1 MNMLPSDRYL
11 CSLLGITED
20 EFIKFQ
26 AAARQHLKDNP
37 IEGPVA
43 GEAAVTLAII
53 NLVIGVGSIALSL
66 LLKPS
71 IPEQNKPGETKQTE
85 QIDDPILSNQNFA
98 PRYGFDS
105 VQNVT
110 KLGSAVPLVY
120 TKRGVN
126 GTKLGGVR
134 VNMPIIW
141 SQMLS
146 FGTSQMLRGVFLV
159 SEGEIGDFDKDL
171 WAIGSNLLK
180 NYKFDSSNETQAAS
194 RATVYVSKEGGAI
207 IENDRVFG
215 RSGTQDR
222 RANGG
227 GSSATSAT
235 DFVFEVQTGSGPTET
250 AAFSA
255 VHTPSTNTQFG
266 VYNLIGNDLAYK
278 VNPVVE
284 AGCKQHQVPKDA
296 DNLRIKCPY
305 DEGRITK
312 RLKYINHYASFSGI
326 YKKNNTLITANAELN
341 LVKGDTVTFGL
352 FDESEKDVVF
362 NQGHEDNDEFSKD
375 VASNVAA
382 RQTEYDQNLVV
393 GELYKI
399 GTAIGVLTSRTNGVF
414 RSEAEDIPN
423 IGTPIDANFTIV
435 EGGNVYGYTQAHLKG
450 RHTGSKVELTLSN
463 ISTNN
468 TTRAVATNKGHILR
482 YAQAVVTNTRA
493 CDVTEIGISSVLG
506 TRINGLCN
514 FRDTK
519 TYQQADDMLCTAQT
533 TVSYDSENA
542 QSTIYRSG
550 TATVSVPRYSCFTVQ
565 YKELTADSDND
576 WVDSGEIFAAHSE
589 TQQAVF
595 NFIRFEFSTKK
606 LRIFR
611 LRPLSGFEIRR
622 KTSGR
627 IFVLDALE
635 GFKRES
641 ISAWG
646 SGSYVSFKGVVVT
659 YADFAN
665 TFRSKFNEADVDL
678 DNNYTK
684 VRKTTGSETDEL
696 DYLGLPQ
703 VDTSGSGYDSFI
715 DDYMKLAE
723 AFIYNEITSSA
734 SRGPEHRIT
743 YVNEIVLGQTGSYSN
758 LALVGINIR
767 SSTEWQQFTQF
778 SGYVRQGIKS
788 RRLSQYSTGTTFTDP
803 SPESIFHFPDILLDL
818 LTNETYGT
826 GAFIKDEMIDLA
838 EFKAAREFCDTRGYF
853 FNGVLVDQVNLRQ
866 FATDTAATHLLF
878 FAEINGKYVLR
889 PAFPVHANNDFNNS
903 GVYKSADVKALF
915 TVGNIISD
923 SYNIQYLNPEEREP
937 IEVSVTFREER
948 ASTDSTS
955 EGSFSVVRERLVK
968 EKPDGVN
975 VAETFE
981 TVQIDMTNYCT
992 QQQHA
997 EDAAKFIIRMRRL
1010 SDHVIKFKTTYEALI
1025 CDIAPGDYINVAMDA
1040 TEYQEFN
1047 NGVVTDSGALTSTEP
1062 LADGTYTVYA
1072 WDPTSG
1078 NDPASQTLTV
1088 SNNGT
1093 TATPTGIVFTEIVN
1107 TQNSR
1112 TYQIERITADQD
1124 GTFTIEAMHMP
1135 LTSSGVPKAVDQF
1148 DNSAYWDIT

>member
-11 CSLLGITED
+11 CSLLGITEE
-20 EFIKFQ
+20 EFIKFK
-26 AAARQHLKDNP
+26 AAARQHLKENP

-43 GEAAVTLAII
+43 GTETAVTLAII
-53 NLVIGVGSIALSL
+53 NLVLGIGTLAVSL
-66 LLKPS
+66 LLRPS
-71 IPEQNKPGETKQTE
+71 IPEQGKQGEIKQTE

-120 TKRGVN
+120 AKRGVD
-126 GTKLGGVR
+126 GAKVGGVR

-146 FGTSQMLRGVFLV
+146 FGTSQMLRGVFLA
-159 SEGEIGDFDKDL
+159 SESEIGDFDKDL

-180 NYKFDSSNETQAAS
+180 NYKFDSSQETQAAS

-207 IENDRVFG
+207 LEGDRVFG
-215 RSGTQDR
+215 RSGSQDR
-222 RANGG
+222 RTNGG

-235 DFVFEVQTGSGPTET
+235 EEVFKVQTGSGLTET

-255 VHTPSTNTQFG
+255 VHTPSSNTEFG
-266 VYNLIGNDLAYK
+266 VYSFIGNDLAYK

-284 AGCKQHQVPKDA
+284 AGCKLQQVPKGT
-296 DNLRIKCPY
+296 DNVRIKCPY
-305 DEGRITK
+305 DEGRITR
-312 RLKYINHYASFSGI
+312 RLKYINNYSGFSGI
-326 YKKNNTLITANAELN
+326 YKKNGTAISSNGSLTLSKN
-341 LVKGDTVTFGL
+341 DTVTYGL
-352 FDESEKDVVF
+352 FHQSEKEIKFRQDSVEF
-362 NQGHEDNDEFSKD
+362 DELSKD
-375 VASNVAA
+375 IASSVAA
-382 RQTEYDQNLVV
+382 RQTQYDQNLVV

-399 GTAIGVLTSRTNGVF
+399 GSAIGVLTSRSNSVF
-414 RSEAEDIPN
+414 RSEAEEIAGV
-423 IGTPIDANFTIV
+423 GTSIDATFKIV
-435 EGGNVYGYTQAHLKG
+435 ESGVVQGYTEAHLKG
-450 RHTGSKVELTLSN
+450 RHGSSTQQLTIAN
-463 ISTNN
+463 ISSGNV
-468 TTRAVATNKGHILR
+468 TRAVATNNGHILR
-482 YAQAVVTNTRA
+482 YAQAVVTNTRP
-493 CDVTEIGISSVLG
+493 CNITEIGISSVLG
-506 TRINGLCN
+506 NRINGLCN
-514 FRDTK
+514 FKDTK
-519 TYQQADDMLCTAQT
+519 TYQEADNLICTAVNNT
-533 TVSYDSENA
+533 DYDSNEA
-542 QSTIYRSG
+542 QSSVYRSG
-550 TATVSVPRYSCFTVQ
+550 TVTVSFPRYSCFTVQ
-565 YKELTADSDND
+565 YKELIEETDGD
-576 WVDSGEIFAAHSE
+576 WIDSGEIFAAHSE

-595 NFIRFEFSTKK
+595 NFIRFEFSTER

-611 LRPLSGFEIRR
+611 LRPLSGFEIRA
-622 KTSGR
+622 KTSGK

-635 GFKRES
+635 AFQYRS

-646 SGSYVSFKGVVVT
+646 SGSYAGFKGKVIQ
-659 YADFAN
+659 YGNFHN
-665 TFRSKFNEADVDL
+665 TFRSKFNEAGTEL
-678 DNNYTK
+678 DANYTK
-684 VRKTTGSETDEL
+684 VRKDTSGQTDSL
-696 DYLGLPQ
+696 SYLGLPQ
-703 VDTSGSGYDSFI
+703 VDTSGSNYDSFV

-723 AFIYNEITSSA
+723 AFVYNEISSSA
-734 SRGPEHRIT
+734 SSKPEHRVA
-743 YVNEIVLGQTGSYSN
+743 YVNEIVTGQTGTYSN

-778 SGYVRQGIKS
+778 SGYVRQGIKA
-788 RRLSQYSTGTTFTDP
+788 RRLSQYSSGATFTDP
-803 SPESIFHFPDILLDL
+803 SPASIFHFPDILLDL

-853 FNGVLVDQVNLRQ
+853 FNGVLVDQINLRQ

-903 GVYKSADVKALF
+903 GVYKAADVKALF
-915 TVGNIISD
+915 TVGNIIKD
-923 SYNIQYLNPEEREP
+923 SYSIEYLNPEDRES

-948 ASTDSTS
+948 TGSNI
-955 EGSFSVVRERLVK
+955 EGGFSVVRERLVK